1 MLGLLWAN
9 RAYSKLYLP
18 VFMKGNSSVNKLSQ
32 VVCLTL
38 LLLVGT
44 QVQSQSQRSIAP
56 FQTSQHS
63 YTLKI
68 GRHMYKLPLTVTY
81 TNHSNDSVYL
91 TRYCGEDSPPEFALE
106 KWDGSSWN
114 IVLGIPIAC
123 EGVGGIPPITVA
135 PGASYVMKLVAEGYK
150 SRNAQ
155 NFGGTAIPGCYRLI
169 FSAYTTTSKNDS
181 YDPQNL
187 VPLSQR
193 ASNSFRLRLP

>member
-1 MLGLLWAN
+1 M
-9 RAYSKLYLP
+9 LYLP
-18 VFMKGNSSVNKLSQ
+18 VFVKGSSSVNKLSQ
-32 VVCLTL
+32 IVCPTL

-44 QVQSQSQRSIAP
+44 QVQSQSRQPITP
-56 FQTSQHS
+56 FQTSQLS
-63 YTLKI
+63 YTLKV
-68 GRHMYKLPLTVTY
+68 GRHIYKLPLTVTY
-81 TNHSNDSVYL
+81 TNHSNDSVNL

-114 IVLGIPIAC
+114 IVLGIPIPC

-135 PGASYVMKLVAEGYK
+135 PDASHVMRLVAEGYK

-169 FSAYTTTSKNDS
+169 FSAYTTTSKNDP

-187 VPLSQR
+187 VPFSQR
-193 ASNSFRLRLP
+193 VSNSFQLRLP